1 REPVSARRH
10 VVDVKMASRVG
21 LRLPGRVRGLWS
33 RGVRLDLSRGER
45 LDQRDCAEAGTI
57 EHSCRARR
65 ALHTGSEIVP
75 VTPLCGR
82 RARTRTTTTV
92 VTVKP
97 IRMSRAPASVDAESR
112 VPATRM

>member
-1 REPVSARRH
+1 VEYDWISPVENDWIKEI
-10 VVDVKMASRVG
+10 V
-21 LRLPGRVRGLWS
+21 
-33 RGVRLDLSRGER
+33 
-45 LDQRDCAEAGTI
+45 AEAGTI
-57 EHSCRARR
+57 EHSSRARR